1 MQNVTRNVTSHKHSI
16 HIRNATKNQHARL
29 QTIISLIYPQQPA
42 IIKGRAS
49 QNIFS
54 RQPQRTDVQ
63 PENRRDHHAMP
74 IQRKIPE
81 RFWCVKQIHIFRDL
95 TEDDADA
102 LKRITTF
109 KTLKHKDPVSDE
121 GVYLL
126 KEGRIKI
133 YETPTEGE
141 PVTLAVMEPG
151 EIFGAIEWDNNEAGR
166 KITAEILTTEA
177 VIGIVRA
184 KHFQFFLKRKMHLAM
199 PFKRPLYQRVLSAI
213 DNAIIRG
220 SDGASKWTPI
230 ETSGTLFATQLLRL
244 RNVLSKWMTPRR
256 KQRDEMTNPFTNI
269 AFRSPESRLALLLR
283 NYADAPKQNCTITER
298 GSQGTLR
305 KLSTKKLALLIGCSI
320 EKIET
325 LLNQFK
331 QHGILEK
338 RYRRIQILDP
348 WHLKKI
354 ANARMQTLPPKTD
367 SMETDNNRENT
378 ETYEQTEPLL
388 AVRPTDGR

>member
-1 MQNVTRNVTSHKHSI
+1 M
-16 HIRNATKNQHARL
+16 AT
-29 QTIISLIYPQQPA
+29 
-42 IIKGRAS
+42 
-49 QNIFS
+49 
-54 RQPQRTDVQ
+54 
-63 PENRRDHHAMP
+63 
-74 IQRKIPE
+74 QRKIPE
-81 RFWCVKQIHIFRDL
+81 RFWCVKQIHIFKDL

-109 KTLKHKDPVSDE
+109 KTLKHGDPVSDE

-141 PVTLAVMEPG
+141 PVTLEVMDPG
-151 EIFGAIEWDNNEAGR
+151 EIFGAIEWNDNEAHR
-166 KITAEILTTEA
+166 NITAETLTAA
-177 VIGIVRA
+177 VVGIVSA
-184 KHFQFFLKRKMHLAM
+184 KNFQFFLKRKMHLAM
-199 PFKRPLYQRVLSAI
+199 PFKRPLHQRILSAI
-213 DNAIIRG
+213 EASVIRRLDG
-220 SDGASKWTPI
+220 SSKWTPI

-244 RNVLSKWMTPRR
+244 RNVLFKWRTPRR
-256 KQRDEMTNPFTNI
+256 KQRDKTTNAFTNV

-283 NYADAPKQNCTITER
+283 NYADAPSGNRTITER
-298 GSQGTLR
+298 GSQCTLR
-305 KLSTKKLALLIGCSI
+305 KLSTKKLARLIGCSI

-348 WHLKKI
+348 WQLKKT
-354 ANARMQTLPPKTD
+354 ATARMETLPSK
-367 SMETDNNRENT
+367 TDNNRENT
-378 ETYEQTEPLL
+378 ETYEQNEPLL